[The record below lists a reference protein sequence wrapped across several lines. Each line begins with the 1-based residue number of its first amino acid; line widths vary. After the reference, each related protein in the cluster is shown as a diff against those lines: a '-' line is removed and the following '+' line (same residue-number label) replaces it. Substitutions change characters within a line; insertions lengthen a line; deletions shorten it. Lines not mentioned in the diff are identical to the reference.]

1 MTNLFEELSAAKI
14 AADRNAGRV
23 CTACAWLEKEP
34 AGDRRDAVEQ
44 ALASTIGTRTLA
56 DILRKH
62 DIPVG
67 RDHISL
73 HRKEGH
79 Q

>member
-1 MTNLFEELSAAKI
+1 MTNLFDELNEAKR

-23 CTACAWLEKEP
+23 CTACAWLEDNP
-34 AGDRRDAVEQ
+34 VGDRSNAVRQ

-56 DILRKH
+56 EIFRKH

-67 RDHISL
+67 RDHIGL